1 MNGIYHTLKRVFDF
15 SIASLGLVIL
25 SPVLIIIA
33 ITIKLDSKGPV
44 LFRQKR
50 TGKNG
55 RVFVIYKFRTMIANN
70 DITDRN
76 LQDKHTRVGTFL
88 RQTSLDELPQLLN
101 VIKGDMAI
109 IGPRPWITDYLL
121 YMNPTERGRLA
132 VRPGITG
139 LAQAKGRNGLDIH
152 EKIAYDLEYVENF
165 GFEEDLKVLHYTLK
179 SLLPSSHTLV
189 EAGKAHIYTELDQL
203 KAAI

>member
-1 MNGIYHTLKRVFDF
+1 MNGIYRALKRVSDF
-15 SIASLGLVIL
+15 SVASLGLVIL

-33 ITIKLDSKGPV
+33 ITIKFDSKGPV
-44 LFRQKR
+44 LFLQKR
-50 TGKNG
+50 TGKG
-55 RVFVIYKFRTMIANN
+55 GQVFTIYKFRTMAANN
-70 DITDRN
+70 DITNRD

-88 RQTSLDELPQLLN
+88 RRTSLDELPQLLN

-121 YMNPTERGRLA
+121 YMNPTERERFT

-139 LAQAKGRNGLDIH
+139 LAQARGRNSLNIH

-165 GFEEDLKVLHYTLK
+165 GLEEDLKVVHYTIK

-189 EAGKAHIYTELDQL
+189 EAGKIHIYNELDQL

>member
-1 MNGIYHTLKRVFDF
+1 MT
-15 SIASLGLVIL
+15 
-25 SPVLIIIA
+25 
-33 ITIKLDSKGPV
+33 
-44 LFRQKR
+44 
-50 TGKNG
+50 
-55 RVFVIYKFRTMIANN
+55 ANN

-76 LQDKHTRVGTFL
+76 LQDEHTKVGTFL

-101 VIKGDMAI
+101 VIKGDMAL

-121 YMNPTERGRLA
+121 YMTQTERERFT

-152 EKIAYDLEYVENF
+152 EKIAYDLEYIKNF
-165 GFEEDLKVLHYTLK
+165 GATEDLKVVGYTLK
-179 SLLPSSHTLV
+179 TLLPSSHTLV
-189 EAGKAHIYTELDQL
+189 EAGKLHIYTELDQL